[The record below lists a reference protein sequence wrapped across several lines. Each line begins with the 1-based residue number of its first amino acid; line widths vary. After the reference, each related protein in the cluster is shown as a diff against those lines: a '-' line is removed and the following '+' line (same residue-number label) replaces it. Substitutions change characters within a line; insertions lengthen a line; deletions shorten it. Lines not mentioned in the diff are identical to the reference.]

1 MTSFSE
7 AAPHHS
13 TAEEAARIALVA
25 MHGAL
30 ADQLPPDWDG
40 PYTIKGETRSL
51 PTSQAVIDYMMRI
64 GPKPMRITA
73 GWRAGHMEVE
83 LAAFG
88 AAGGED
94 AAYASAWRSGQ
105 ESTSDLMVGVL
116 VLSPDEKASLV
127 GGDAYTTA
135 TLDGIREYFLTYNLM
150 NAFVLAPDLEV
161 EGAPAPRQFK
171 ALRFEPH
178 QGTSSVLL
186 IDP

>member
-1 MTSFSE
+1 M
-7 AAPHHS
+7 HNS

-25 MHGAL
+25 MHGVL
-30 ADQLPPDWDG
+30 SDKLPRDWDG
-40 PYTIKGETRSL
+40 PYKIKGKAGSL

-64 GPKPMRITA
+64 APKPVRLTV

-83 LAAFG
+83 LEAFG
-88 AAGGED
+88 AVGAED
-94 AAYASAWRSGQ
+94 ADYASAWRSGQ

-135 TLDGIREYFLTYNLM
+135 TLDGIREYFLTYDLM
-150 NAFVLAPDLEV
+150 NAFSLAPDLQV

-178 QGTSSVLL
+178 QGESSVLL
-186 IDP
+186 IEP